1 MMAVYAHAISFVV
14 LCGFTLLYGVV
25 IDHTSIT
32 LNHTCSE
39 NSSDHSANCSYRG
52 LTSVPRNLS
61 HDLRSLNV
69 SNNNISM
76 LLDKS
81 FVNYTQLETLDASYN
96 FIYVIENETFGN
108 LLLLKELRL
117 HRNNISVL
125 PISLLEKN
133 VHLSFLILHHNKL
146 KGIPRIFGNNLK
158 TNQFAEDGENACGC
172 KNMSLFDLSFNKVRS
187 VEEGDFVALRNC
199 SFDRF
204 NLNYNDIKS
213 LPRAVFTDLPAV
225 NLLINNIPLA
235 EFHAESFLGNK
246 AIVKATITRSGI
258 RSIVPMNISEIPRN
272 LFPCIIELY
281 LQYNEL
287 ITIPKY
293 ALDGFEKLQEL
304 DIGSNHL
311 YNLHNESFCG
321 LKSLVH
327 LGLAVNQIKSLPRGS
342 FACAE
347 KLESIDL
354 SRNDISVLD
363 PQWFDGSHSLSTLTF
378 YQNNIREIKT
388 ISWNATNLQTLILID
403 NNIRFVNNTT
413 FVGLN
418 NLKNVDFSIN
428 KYLHFSV
435 DAFEETSSLKKII
448 MQDLAKFTM
457 TGSFRNMH
465 QLVFLDMSFL
475 HSRLEITS
483 CGQFSHT
490 SALRTLD
497 LSRTKIKAEDLVQFK
512 SNRSLFSGLVSLHTL
527 KLQHNLFYDFNQ
539 VPNAFTTLWNLHEL
553 DLFDCRIQQIHSGIF
568 RNLTSL
574 TYLSLAANFI
584 RIIPE
589 KALQDLQNL
598 RTLKLNSN
606 SITIIEKQ
614 LFSRTSSLQN
624 LYLQNNQISTI
635 EPFTLI
641 PTSLKVLIIAKNPFT
656 CTCQLAWFRKW
667 LDKVNTET
675 DQRNE
680 TRCSSTSFKSLK
692 NQTIWSFHPKDYCG
706 VNIYLIV
713 GVSLAIMTV
722 LSLSVLT
729 YQKRWWLN
737 HKLFL
742 LKLAI
747 LGYQEIIE
755 NQGPE
760 DYEYQLN
767 LMFREDDEW
776 WINDC
781 MKPFLQERMPHL
793 EHIVFGDDGLHPGSF
808 YLNAIYDVI
817 ENSYKTVLLL
827 GNESVEDTWF
837 MTKLRMAVEHMNDT
851 KLEKVILIFL
861 EDIDDDHLPYL
872 VRLLLSR
879 NKPYLLWVDDDEDG
893 QELFWAKF
901 EKSMRA
907 NREMNNVIPV

>member
-1 MMAVYAHAISFVV
+1 M
-14 LCGFTLLYGVV
+14 
-25 IDHTSIT
+25 
-32 LNHTCSE
+32 
-39 NSSDHSANCSYRG
+39 
-52 LTSVPRNLS
+52 
-61 HDLRSLNV
+61 
-69 SNNNISM
+69 
-76 LLDKS
+76 
-81 FVNYTQLETLDASYN
+81 ET
-96 FIYVIENETFGN
+96 IC
-108 LLLLKELRL
+108 KL
-117 HRNNISVL
+117 H
-125 PISLLEKN
+125 
-133 VHLSFLILHHNKL
+133 
-146 KGIPRIFGNNLK
+146 
-158 TNQFAEDGENACGC
+158 QFAEDGEDAYGC
-172 KNMSLFDLSFNKVRS
+172 KKLSRFDLSFNKVGS
-187 VEEGDFVALRNC
+187 LEQGDFIALRNC
-199 SFDRF
+199 SLDGF
-204 NLNYNDIKS
+204 NLNHNDIKS

-225 NLLINNIPLA
+225 HLLINYISLDK
-235 EFHAESFLGNK
+235 FYAESFLGNK
-246 AIVKATITRSGI
+246 AIVKVTLTRSGI
-258 RSIVPMNISEIPRN
+258 RSIVPMNTSEIPRDI
-272 LFPCIIELY
+272 FPGITKLY
-281 LQYNEL
+281 LQKNKL
-287 ITIPKY
+287 ISIPKY
-293 ALDGFEKLQEL
+293 ALDGFEKLQVL
-304 DIGSNHL
+304 DIGFNHL
-311 YNLHNESFCG
+311 ASLHNKSFCG
-321 LKSLVH
+321 LKSLVN
-327 LGLAVNQIKSLPRGS
+327 LRLPVNKIKSLPRGS

-347 KLESIDL
+347 KLENIDL

-363 PQWFDGSHSLSTLTF
+363 PQWFDGSHRLSTLTI
-378 YQNNIREIKT
+378 YQSNIDEIKT
-388 ISWNATNLQTLILID
+388 IPWNATNLQTLILA
-403 NNIRFVNNTT
+403 N
-413 FVGLN
+413 N
-418 NLKNVDFSIN
+418 NLNSVNRNTFAGLRNLKCIDFTRNYPLTI
-428 KYLHFSV
+428 SV
-435 DAFEETSSLKKII
+435 DAFEENISLEKII
-448 MQDLAKFTM
+448 MKNLVEFTM
-457 TGSFRNMH
+457 TGSFRNLH
-465 QLVFLDMSFL
+465 QLTFLDMSYL
-475 HSRLEITS
+475 HSRLEVTS
-483 CGQFSHT
+483 RGQFTYT
-490 SALRTLD
+490 SALRSLNMC
-497 LSRTKIKAEDLVQFK
+497 RTYIKAEDLVQLK
-512 SNRSLFSGLVSLHTL
+512 SNISLFSGLVSLHTL
-527 KLQHNLFYDFNQ
+527 KLAHNFFVDFHQ
-539 VPNAFTTLWNLHEL
+539 VPNAFTTLWNLLEL
-553 DLFDCRIQQIHSGIF
+553 DLFDSQIHQIDSGIF

-589 KALQDLQNL
+589 KAFQDLQNL

-606 SITIIEKQ
+606 SITVIEKQ
-614 LFSRTSSLQN
+614 LFSGTSSLQN

-675 DQRNE
+675 DQKNE
-680 TRCSSTSFKSLK
+680 TRCSSTSFKSLR

-713 GVSLAIMTV
+713 GVSLAILTV
-722 LSLSVLT
+722 LSLSILV
-729 YQKRWWLN
+729 YRKRWWLN

-747 LGYQEIIE
+747 IGYQEIIE

-793 EHIVFGDDGLHPGSF
+793 EHIVFGDNGLHPGSF

-827 GNESVEDTWF
+827 SNQSVDDTWF

-861 EDIDDDHLPYL
+861 EDIDDDQLPYL

-879 NKPYLLWVDDDEDG
+879 NKPYLVWVDDDEDG